1 MSEDL
6 VELSAA
12 FSRSMRRL
20 RADFFASP
28 AEIQRAETM
37 ARLAAAP
44 FRGALAEAEPRSLEG
59 PGERAAFWINI
70 YNACVSLSLVELGIR
85 ENILLRAD
93 FFIRTV
99 IELGGFGFSLDAIE
113 NGILRGNR
121 RPRAWPLRPFGSG
134 DPRRALCLA
143 GPERRLCFALN
154 KGAVSSPSLRVFS
167 AVRLEAELDEA
178 ERDFAAGHFVPDA
191 AAKRLRCSRIY
202 AWARKDI
209 GAFWLGESAYRGW
222 KTRYEDFVWRASGEA
237 SSEASSEG
245 AGQGPSETP
254 PEERGAG
261 FAGAATGRGAPSGVA
276 GGGHSGAP
284 EEGP

>member
-12 FSRSMRRL
+12 FSRSMLKL
-20 RADFFASP
+20 RESFFSSSG
-28 AEIQRAETM
+28 EIARAETM

-59 PGERAAFWINI
+59 PGERAAFWINL

-113 NGILRGNR
+113 NGVLRGNR

-143 GPERRLCFALN
+143 GPDRRLCFALN
-154 KGAVSSPSLRVFS
+154 KGAASSPAVRIFS
-167 AVRLEAELDEA
+167 AAALDEELEAA
-178 ERDFAAGHFVPDA
+178 ERDFAARHFTADA
-191 AAKRLRCSRIY
+191 AARRLSCSRIF
-202 AWARKDI
+202 AWARQDI
-209 GAFWLGESAYRGW
+209 GAFWLGGPAYRGW
-222 KTRYEDFVWRASGEA
+222 KTRYEDFDWRAAPGGDDARGHSAAAPGRRRA
-237 SSEASSEG
+237 PEG
-245 AGQGPSETP
+245 AA
-254 PEERGAG
+254 AG
-261 FAGAATGRGAPSGVA
+261 RR
-276 GGGHSGAP
+276 SGAP